1 MILLVIVTSFEMNEN
16 LKQIPQNQSDS
27 VKRNVL
33 LGIVFPTIRKAKW
46 NQKPSN
52 LYFC

>member
-16 LKQIPQNQSDS
+16 LKQNQSDS

>member
-16 LKQIPQNQSDS
+16 LKQNQSDS

-33 LGIVFPTIRKAKW
+33 LGIVFPTIRKAK
-46 NQKPSN
+46 
-52 LYFC
+52 